1 MNTLIFFPTFEVPYR
16 LGVNSYTQKP
26 IDFNQFQ
33 TTIRDLGYYWL
44 VVNQSLPP
52 DAFPPS

>member
-1 MNTLIFFPTFEVPYR
+1 VPYR

-52 DAFPPS
+52 DAFSPS